1 MQFTQ
6 TFFIIKPDGVEHLD
20 TILKELTNL
29 GVITRLDRMQT
40 APRHLLE
47 EHYTNVKD
55 KPFYKET
62 LRYMQSGPIY
72 LGILSSPY
80 QDVTKRLRVIV
91 GDTFPSKADPESLRG
106 RFGKEHGDVVENV
119 IHASD
124 SDDAAD
130 DEIRLWFPK
139 IN

>member
-29 GVITRLDRMQT
+29 GVITRLDRMQS

-47 EHYTNVKD
+47 EHYANIKD
-55 KPFYKET
+55 KPFYEET

-80 QDVTKRLRVIV
+80 ADITKRLRVIA

-106 RFGKEHGDVVENV
+106 RFGKERGDVVENV

-124 SDDAAD
+124 SDDTAD

>member
-29 GVITRLDRMQT
+29 GVITRLDRMQS

-47 EHYTNVKD
+47 EHYANIKD
-55 KPFYKET
+55 KPFYEEA

-80 QDVTKRLRVIV
+80 ADITKRLRVIV

-124 SDDAAD
+124 SDDTAD

>member
-29 GVITRLDRMQT
+29 GVITRLDRMQS

-47 EHYTNVKD
+47 EHYANIKD
-55 KPFYKET
+55 KPFYDET

-80 QDVTKRLRVIV
+80 TDITKRLRVIV

-124 SDDAAD
+124 SDDTAD

>member
-29 GVITRLDRMQT
+29 GVITRLDRMQS

-47 EHYTNVKD
+47 EHYANIKD
-55 KPFYKET
+55 KPFYEET

-80 QDVTKRLRVIV
+80 ADITKRLRTIV
-91 GDTFPSKADPESLRG
+91 GDTFPSEADPESLRG
-106 RFGKEHGDVVENV
+106 RFGKEHNDVVENV

-124 SDDAAD
+124 SDDTAD

>member
-29 GVITRLDRMQT
+29 GVITRLDRMQS

-47 EHYTNVKD
+47 EHYANIKD
-55 KPFYKET
+55 KPFYEET

-80 QDVTKRLRVIV
+80 ADIAKRLRTIV

>member
-6 TFFIIKPDGVEHLD
+6 TFFIIKPDGVDHLD

-29 GVITRLDRMQT
+29 GVITRLDRMQS

-47 EHYTNVKD
+47 THYANIKN

>member
-47 EHYTNVKD
+47 EHYTNIKD
-55 KPFYKET
+55 KPFYEET

-80 QDVTKRLRVIV
+80 ADITKRLRVIV

-124 SDDAAD
+124 SNTAAD

>member
-1 MQFTQ
+1 MQLTR
-6 TFFIIKPDGVEHLD
+6 TFFIIKPDGVDHLD

-29 GVITRLDRMQT
+29 GVITRLDRMPK

-47 EHYTNVKD
+47 EHYADIKD

-80 QDVTKRLRVIV
+80 ADITKRLRTIV
-91 GDTFPSKADPESLRG
+91 GDTLPSKADPASLRG
-106 RFGKEHGDVVENV
+106 RFGKEHGNVVENI

-124 SDDAAD
+124 SDNAAD

-139 IN
+139 VD

>member
-40 APRHLLE
+40 VPRHLLE
-47 EHYTNVKD
+47 EHYTNIKD
-55 KPFYKET
+55 KPFYDET

-80 QDVTKRLRVIV
+80 ADITKRLRVIV

-106 RFGKEHGDVVENV
+106 RFGKEHDEVVENV

>member
-29 GVITRLDRMQT
+29 GVITRLDRMQS

-47 EHYTNVKD
+47 EHYANIKD
-55 KPFYKET
+55 KPFYEET

-80 QDVTKRLRVIV
+80 VDITKRLRVIV

-106 RFGKEHGDVVENV
+106 RFGKEHNDVVENV

-124 SDDAAD
+124 SDNTAD

>member
-47 EHYTNVKD
+47 EHYTNIKD

-80 QDVTKRLRVIV
+80 ADITKRLRTIV
-91 GDTFPSKADPESLRG
+91 GDTFPSKADPASLRG

-124 SDDAAD
+124 SNNAAD

>member
-47 EHYTNVKD
+47 EHYTNIKD

-130 DEIRLWFPK
+130 GEIRLWFPK

>member
-6 TFFIIKPDGVEHLD
+6 TFFIIKPDGVKHLD

-47 EHYTNVKD
+47 AHYANIKD

-80 QDVTKRLRVIV
+80 ADITKRLRTVV

-106 RFGKEHGDVVENV
+106 RFGKEHGKVVENV

-124 SDDAAD
+124 SNTAAD

>member
-29 GVITRLDRMQT
+29 GVITRLDRMQS

-47 EHYTNVKD
+47 EHYANIKD
-55 KPFYKET
+55 KPFYNET

-80 QDVTKRLRVIV
+80 ADITKRLRVIV
-91 GDTFPSKADPESLRG
+91 GDTFPSNADPESLRG

>member
-29 GVITRLDRMQT
+29 GVITRLDRMQS

-47 EHYTNVKD
+47 EHYANIKD

-80 QDVTKRLRVIV
+80 ADITKRLRTIV
-91 GDTFPSKADPESLRG
+91 GGTFPSKADPESLRG

>member
-6 TFFIIKPDGVEHLD
+6 TFFIIKPDGVDHLD

-47 EHYTNVKD
+47 EHYANIKD

-80 QDVTKRLRVIV
+80 ADITKRLRTIV
-91 GDTFPSKADPESLRG
+91 GDTFPGKADPASLRG

-124 SDDAAD
+124 SDNTAD

-139 IN
+139 VD

>member
-29 GVITRLDRMQT
+29 GVITRLDRMQS

-47 EHYTNVKD
+47 EHYTNIKD
-55 KPFYKET
+55 KPFYEET

-80 QDVTKRLRVIV
+80 ADITKRLRVIV

-124 SDDAAD
+124 GDDAAD

>member
-47 EHYTNVKD
+47 EHYTNIKD

>member
-20 TILKELTNL
+20 TILKEFTNL
-29 GVITRLDRMQT
+29 GVITRLDRMQS

-47 EHYTNVKD
+47 EHYANIKD
-55 KPFYKET
+55 KPFYEET

>member
-1 MQFTQ
+1 MQLTR
-6 TFFIIKPDGVEHLD
+6 TFFIIKPDGVDHLD

-29 GVITRLDRMQT
+29 GVITRLDRMPK

-47 EHYTNVKD
+47 EHYADIKD

-62 LRYMQSGPIY
+62 LCYMQSGPIY

-80 QDVTKRLRVIV
+80 ADITKRLRTIV
-91 GDTFPSKADPESLRG
+91 GDTLPSKADPASLRG
-106 RFGKEHGDVVENV
+106 RFGKEHGNVVENI

-124 SDDAAD
+124 SDNAAD

-139 IN
+139 VD

>member
-47 EHYTNVKD
+47 ED
-55 KPFYKET
+55 KPVYDET

-80 QDVTKRLRVIV
+80 ADITKRLRVIV

-106 RFGKEHGDVVENV
+106 RFGKEHDEVVENV

>member
-1 MQFTQ
+1 MQLTR
-6 TFFIIKPDGVEHLD
+6 TFFIIKPDGVDHLD

-29 GVITRLDRMQT
+29 GVITRLDRMPK

-47 EHYTNVKD
+47 EHYANIKD

-80 QDVTKRLRVIV
+80 ADITKRLHTIV
-91 GDTFPSKADPESLRG
+91 GDTFPSKADPASLRG
-106 RFGKEHGDVVENV
+106 RFGKEHGNVVENI

-124 SDDAAD
+124 SDNAAD

-139 IN
+139 VD

>member
-29 GVITRLDRMQT
+29 GVITRLDRMQS
-40 APRHLLE
+40 APHHLLE
-47 EHYTNVKD
+47 EHYANIKD
-55 KPFYKET
+55 KPFYEET

-80 QDVTKRLRVIV
+80 ADITKRLRVIV

-130 DEIRLWFPK
+130 GEIRLWFPK

>member
-29 GVITRLDRMQT
+29 GVITRLDRMQS

-47 EHYTNVKD
+47 EHYTNIKD
-55 KPFYKET
+55 KPFYEET

-80 QDVTKRLRVIV
+80 QDITKRLRVIV

>member
-29 GVITRLDRMQT
+29 GVITRLDRMQS

-47 EHYTNVKD
+47 EHYANIKD
-55 KPFYKET
+55 KPFYDET

-124 SDDAAD
+124 SDDVAD

>member
-29 GVITRLDRMQT
+29 GVITRLDRMQS

-47 EHYTNVKD
+47 EHYANIKD
-55 KPFYKET
+55 KPFYDET

>member
-47 EHYTNVKD
+47 EHYANIKD
-55 KPFYKET
+55 KPFYEET

-80 QDVTKRLRVIV
+80 ADITKRLRVIV

-124 SDDAAD
+124 SNTAAD
-130 DEIRLWFPK
+130 NEIRLWFPK

>member
-47 EHYTNVKD
+47 EHYTNIKD
-55 KPFYKET
+55 KPFYDET

-80 QDVTKRLRVIV
+80 ADITKRLRVIV

-124 SDDAAD
+124 SDDTAD

>member
-6 TFFIIKPDGVEHLD
+6 TFFIIKPDGVEHFD
-20 TILKELTNL
+20 TIPKELTNL
-29 GVITRLDRMQT
+29 GVITRLDRMQS

-47 EHYTNVKD
+47 EHYANIKD

-80 QDVTKRLRVIV
+80 ADITKRLRVIV

>member
-47 EHYTNVKD
+47 EHYTNIKN
-55 KPFYKET
+55 KPFYEET

-80 QDVTKRLRVIV
+80 ADITKRLRVIV

-106 RFGKEHGDVVENV
+106 RFGKEHNDVVENV

-124 SDDAAD
+124 SDDTAD

>member
-29 GVITRLDRMQT
+29 GVITRLDRMQS

-47 EHYTNVKD
+47 EHYVNIKD
-55 KPFYKET
+55 KPFYEET

-80 QDVTKRLRVIV
+80 ADITKRLRVIV

-130 DEIRLWFPK
+130 GEIRLWFPK

>member
-40 APRHLLE
+40 VPRHLLE
-47 EHYTNVKD
+47 EHYTNIKD
-55 KPFYKET
+55 KPFYDET

-80 QDVTKRLRVIV
+80 ADITKRLRVIV
-91 GDTFPSKADPESLRG
+91 GDTFPSKADPASLRG
-106 RFGKEHGDVVENV
+106 RFGKEHDDVVENV

-124 SDDAAD
+124 SDDTAD

>member
-29 GVITRLDRMQT
+29 GVITRLDRMQS

-47 EHYTNVKD
+47 EHYANIKD
-55 KPFYKET
+55 KPFYDET

-80 QDVTKRLRVIV
+80 QDITKRLRVIV
-91 GDTFPSKADPESLRG
+91 GGTFPSKADPESLRG

>member
-47 EHYTNVKD
+47 EHYTNIKD
-55 KPFYKET
+55 KPFYEEA

-80 QDVTKRLRVIV
+80 ADITKRLRVIV

>member
-29 GVITRLDRMQT
+29 GVITRLDRMQS

-47 EHYTNVKD
+47 EHYTNIKN
-55 KPFYKET
+55 KPFYEET

-80 QDVTKRLRVIV
+80 ADITKRLRVIV

-124 SDDAAD
+124 NDDAAD

>member
-6 TFFIIKPDGVEHLD
+6 TFFIIKPDGVDHLD

-29 GVITRLDRMQT
+29 GVITRLDRMQS

-47 EHYTNVKD
+47 EHYANIKD
-55 KPFYKET
+55 KPFYDET

>member
-29 GVITRLDRMQT
+29 GVITRLDRMQS

-47 EHYTNVKD
+47 EHYTNIKD
-55 KPFYKET
+55 KPFYDET

-91 GDTFPSKADPESLRG
+91 GDTVPSKADPESLRG
-106 RFGKEHGDVVENV
+106 RFGKEHDDVVENV

>member
-29 GVITRLDRMQT
+29 GVITRLDRMQS

-47 EHYTNVKD
+47 EHYANIKD
-55 KPFYKET
+55 KPFYDET

-130 DEIRLWFPK
+130 GEIRLWFPK